1 MAKFSLYDENG
12 YFVTEVLAESAE
24 EATQL
29 LGCDPD
35 VEVFVQQFLYTWIW
49 LMYCANEIIIST
61 FAINNWA
68 RHGFDQLEYGKGA
81 TQTMVLS
88 SKRTH

>member
-35 VEVFVQQFLYTWIW
+35 VEVFVQ
-49 LMYCANEIIIST
+49 
-61 FAINNWA
+61 
-68 RHGFDQLEYGKGA
+68 
-81 TQTMVLS
+81 
-88 SKRTH
+88 